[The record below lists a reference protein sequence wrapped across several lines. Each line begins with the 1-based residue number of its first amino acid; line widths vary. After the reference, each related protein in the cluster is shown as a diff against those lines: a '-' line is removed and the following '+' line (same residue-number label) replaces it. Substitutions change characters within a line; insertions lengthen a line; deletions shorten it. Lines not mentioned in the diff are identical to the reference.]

1 MRRNIGVGISIIVV
15 VGLAVWASLE
25 HQRKVRLLREHQVL
39 EQKLEEMASLM
50 NTDKETSERLA
61 RAKPTQSLTDEQQHE
76 LLRLRGQKCVLR
88 QQASK
93 LESVRD
99 ENRQAHADFETA
111 VKTGAKPKPIAT
123 ADYWPQESWAFQGYE
138 TADAALQSSL
148 WAANNG
154 DLKALLKSATG
165 ELQEMIAAD
174 LSGKSE
180 TEASVRA
187 MDEVLGM
194 KAVRVLNREAQ
205 GNDAIV
211 LTTQIEGRA
220 DTQTQK
226 LLLKKVG
233 KEWKV
238 AGRAP

>member
-1 MRRNIGVGISIIVV
+1 MRRHISIGISVIVV
-15 VGLAVWASLE
+15 VALAVWACFE
-25 HQRKVRLLREHQVL
+25 HQSKVRLLREHQVL
-39 EQKLEEMASLM
+39 EQKLEEMARLM
-50 NTDKETSERLA
+50 NADKETSERLA

-76 LLRLRGQKCVLR
+76 LLRLRGQIGVLR
-88 QQASK
+88 QQTSK
-93 LESVRD
+93 LERARD
-99 ENRQAHADFETA
+99 DSRQPHADFETA
-111 VKTGAKPKPIAT
+111 VKTGAKPKPSAT
-123 ADYWPQESWAFQGYE
+123 ADYWPQESWVFQGYE

-165 ELQEMIAAD
+165 ELQQMIAAD

-180 TEASVRA
+180 TEASIRA

-205 GNDAIV
+205 GDDAIV
-211 LTTQIEGRA
+211 LTTQIEGVL

-226 LLLKKVG
+226 LLMKKVG
-233 KEWKV
+233 NEWKV